1 MTSVNVSETH
11 NTVVVTEQTGTTT
24 TVIVPSESVIVNAI
38 GIGPQGPAGVAGPAG
53 PQGPAGPPG
62 AGGIVVDETN
72 RVNRSIVYFD
82 AGTATYKADAIITD
96 TALTDGGNF

>member
-11 NTVVVTEQTGTTT
+11 NTIVVTEQTGTTA

-38 GIGPQGPAGVAGPAG
+38 GIGPQGPAGPAGPA
-53 PQGPAGPPG
+53 
-62 AGGIVVDETN
+62 GIVVDETN
-72 RVNRSIVYFD
+72 RVNKSIVYFD

-96 TALTDGGNF
+96 ATLTDGGNF